1 DLEILTEQLIE
12 RMSGDLGIDLINDTK
27 LLNGLIVHLRPAI
40 HRLKFDMTHNNPL
53 TDEIF
58 QQYHHIVERLRII
71 FGAWKRIIVFA
82 LTKMN
87 LHTLRYILLQQLN
100 VFQQLLQML

>member
-1 DLEILTEQLIE
+1 
-12 RMSGDLGIDLINDTK
+12 MSGDLGIDLINDTK

-58 QQYHHIVERLRII
+58 QQYHHIVERLRNHIW
-71 FGAWKRIIVFA
+71 GVEENYRICFDKDELAYITLHFA
-82 LTKMN
+82 SAIE
-87 LHTLRYILLQQLN
+87 RISAI
-100 VFQQLLQML
+100 LQML